1 MKNPHSKNPQEKWG
15 KTAVP
20 KKRKIRYTDFIKQG
34 TAKKTAKEAEK
45 QVGGF
50 YMKKKIVNRILCGML
65 TLGCVLG
72 SQAGVMLASA
82 DEATDTLDVF
92 INMSWYP
99 NDSFTGI
106 IPDLIKE
113 ETGVDLNVTIATD
126 SNQLGVMIGSG
137 ELPDLVF
144 TDTRTGPVCLIPM
157 CAIPTPNW
165 KVTTAHLLQKQEKK
179 QRTSA
184 KVFHQMVI
192 TTHY

>member
-1 MKNPHSKNPQEKWG
+1 
-15 KTAVP
+15 
-20 KKRKIRYTDFIKQG
+20 
-34 TAKKTAKEAEK
+34 
-45 QVGGF
+45 
-50 YMKKKIVNRILCGML
+50 MKKKIVNRILCGML

-144 TDTRTGPVCLIPM
+144 TDTELDRLSNPNVCYSYTELESDYG
-157 CAIPTPNW
+157 ASF
-165 KVTTAHLLQKQEKK
+165 AEAREEAA
-179 QRTSA
+179 RTSA